1 MIRIVFENENFVVC
15 DKPCQV
21 LSVPS
26 RDRLEKRACL
36 GLQLQEKYKT
46 KADIL
51 PVHRL
56 DYEVS
61 GLIIYALNA
70 KAHKVAQ
77 GWFDQKKISKMY
89 LARTSLQNFSHWPQ
103 TVSTDRTVI
112 DPQTQKDFFWQTQIF
127 RGKKRSFESP
137 QGALAETKA
146 QITSTDAE
154 GVDWNLFPLTG
165 KPHQLRL
172 ELSRHGFPIIGDQLY
187 GSTYLV
193 KSGIA
198 LKAVTLDLAAISERL
213 GLPERIQLPQQFDFP
228 LN

>member
-15 DKPCQV
+15 DKPCRV

-26 RDRLEKRACL
+26 RDSFEKRACL
-36 GLQLQEKYKT
+36 GLQLKEKYKA

-61 GLIIYALNA
+61 GLIIYALNPR
-70 KAHKVAQ
+70 AHKIAQ

-89 LARTSLQNFSHWPQ
+89 LARTSLQSFSHWPSS
-103 TVSTDRTVI
+103 VPTDRSII
-112 DPQTQKDFFWQTQIF
+112 DIENQKEFFWQTQIF

-137 QGALAETKA
+137 QGSLAETKA
-146 QITSTDAE
+146 QIRS
-154 GVDWNLFPLTG
+154 VDIQGIGWNLYPLTG

-172 ELSRHGFPIIGDQLY
+172 ELSRHGFPIMGDQLY
-187 GSTYLV
+187 GSNLKV
-193 KSGIA
+193 ESGIA
-198 LKAVTLDLAAISERL
+198 LKAVTLDLSSISERL
-213 GLPERIQLPQQFDFP
+213 GLPPMIQLPQQFDFDMT
-228 LN
+228 